1 MRYLNQRGNTINL
14 FPTEDWQYVAGYWI
28 NSSGEVINIPET
40 IAENGGT
47 LALDEPKE
55 RKVILLAL
63 QYAKQ
68 RRERNILT
76 LSREIANLEK
86 AINQL

>member
-1 MRYLNQRGNTINL
+1 MRYLNQRGNTTNL
-14 FPTEDWQYVAGYWI
+14 FPTENWQYIAGYWS
-28 NSSGEVINIPET
+28 NSSGEVINLPET

-47 LALDEPKE
+47 LALDEQKE

-68 RRERNILT
+68 RRERSILM
-76 LSREIANLEK
+76 LQNEITRLEK
-86 AINQL
+86 AIKQL